1 MGGDFR
7 TLVIANSKIGELS
20 FSAEET
26 SPAVLYKHIFALW
39 MLSYET
45 EGSLPFDDEVI
56 VGKLKEALVHSRV
69 EKVVRLSLTCLRNL
83 LTHQAVAE
91 QIVECGL
98 LDVVQQ
104 LEFEKW
110 RDAEL
115 YDDIRDMAGQ
125 IQARMQEMSNFDR
138 YLRELEGG
146 RLKWGFIHSPKF
158 WAENVLK
165 FEQNDWRA
173 LKMLAALLGSA
184 DSTTQ
189 AVACHDLGEFVTLHP
204 LGKRQ
209 IAGIKGIDVK
219 EKVMQLMTLTSET
232 NKEVRREALLCCQK
246 IMLNK
251 WQDVDTPG
259 A

>member
-69 EKVVRLSLTCLRNL
+69 EKVVRLSLTRLRNL
-83 LTHQAVAE
+83 LTHQAV
-91 QIVECGL
+91 
-98 LDVVQQ
+98 
-104 LEFEKW
+104 
-110 RDAEL
+110 
-115 YDDIRDMAGQ
+115 AGQ

-146 RLKWGFIHSPKF
+146 RLKWGFIHSSKF

-165 FEQNDWRA
+165 FEQNDWKA
-173 LKMLAALLGSA
+173 LKELALLLNSC

-209 IAGIKGIDVK
+209 IAGLGVK
-219 EKVMQLMTLTSET
+219 DGVMKLMALTSET
-232 NKEVRREALLCCQK
+232 NKE
-246 IMLNK
+246 
-251 WQDVDTPG
+251 
-259 A
+259 